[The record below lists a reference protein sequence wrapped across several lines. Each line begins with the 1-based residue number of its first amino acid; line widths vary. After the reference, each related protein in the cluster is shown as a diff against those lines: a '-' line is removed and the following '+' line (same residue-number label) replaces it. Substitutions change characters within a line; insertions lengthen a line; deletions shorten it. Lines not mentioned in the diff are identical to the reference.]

1 MVLTLCPRSLDG
13 IPESVLPH
21 FHEAAEQLIKEKGAT
36 NVVAAALAYIS
47 GAKEIV
53 SRSLLSAHQVCIIN
67 FFGIECLKEIQYMRV
82 IQIIQTH
89 CKASS
94 LMCIPIEYPCGST

>member
-13 IPESVLPH
+13 IPECVLPH

-53 SRSLLSAHQVCIIN
+53 SRSLLSAHQVHVGIIN
-67 FFGIECLKEIQYMRV
+67 FFCLNKIQYIRV
-82 IQIIQTH
+82 IQIIQTVKFDVH
-89 CKASS
+89 SNRIS
-94 LMCIPIEYPCGST
+94 VWFYMSH